1 MDTTLCQ
8 SSASCTQARFPQAD
22 DQPGCLQASDKL
34 NGQWKLVYTF
44 SSELIPLLA
53 ASRLPFI
60 EIGDIMQ
67 TIDTTLMTV
76 DNTVVVTGP
85 FARQTVCARAQLE
98 VRSPKRLSV
107 RGACTLSLQ
116 VTSKVKSERTKGPSI
131 IPLNCDRGCRGWL
144 GSVPHDPGEP
154 WSGMGCPTCHL
165 QPVAVHCRWPC
176 FWPCTDVPSMPLPV
190 NAVQHASLLVLVC
203 PCLAKHA
210 ICC

>member
-1 MDTTLCQ
+1 MDSASCQ
-8 SSASCTQARFPQAD
+8 SSASRAQARFPQAD
-22 DQPGCLQASDKL
+22 PQPGCLQASNKL

-76 DNTVVVTGP
+76 DNKVVVTGP

-107 RGACTLSLQ
+107 RVGTSSQGAGHVPSHTIKSKGRSVVPLSC
-116 VTSKVKSERTKGPSI
+116 G
-131 IPLNCDRGCRGWL
+131 RGCQGWL
-144 GSVPHDPGEP
+144 GSMPHDPGEP
-154 WSGMGCPTCHL
+154 SSGLACPARPL
-165 QPVAVHCRWPC
+165 QPAAGQDCSVTPAVALDCH
-176 FWPCTDVPSMPLPV
+176 D
-190 NAVQHASLLVLVC
+190 QHVIAL
-203 PCLAKHA
+203 
-210 ICC
+210 